1 MKHAPLILMALLAWP
16 STARAVVVISGDS
29 NTSAPSGQP
38 YFNNIGVVNGA
49 SGIYLG
55 NGWVLSANHV
65 APTLPATA
73 TFGAS
78 TYATEAGTFH
88 RVTNPLGSGLSTFT
102 DIVLFR
108 LGTDPGLPSLT
119 IASSTPTVATDVMM
133 IGNGRTQEASLTFWQ
148 RVVNPGLADDTWT
161 PLAYPNALINAAGF
175 KTTDTRTIRWGENN
189 VATNG
194 QTYSYGHGDVRSFTT
209 TFNSGAK
216 AQEAQGVAGDSGGGV
231 FSTTDG
237 GVTWTLS
244 GMMVSVLLFEN
255 QPGGNGTAVLGNAT
269 AIADLSFY
277 RSEILAVIPEPSG
290 MLMSL
295 VATCGLIVRRRR

>member
-1 MKHAPLILMALLAWP
+1 MALLAWTP
-16 STARAVVVISGDS
+16 AARAVVVISGDA
-29 NTSAPSGQP
+29 NTTAPSGQP
-38 YFNNIGVVNGA
+38 YFNNVGVVNGA

-65 APTLPATA
+65 APTRPATA
-73 TFGAS
+73 TFGGTS
-78 TYATEAGTFH
+78 YATEEGTFH
-88 RVTNPLGSGLSTFT
+88 RITNPMGSGLSTFT

-108 LGTDPGLPSLT
+108 LGTYPGLPSLT

-133 IGNGRTQEASLTFWQ
+133 IGNGRTQEASPSFWQ
-148 RVVNPGLADDTWT
+148 RVVNPGLTDDTWT
-161 PLAYPNALINAAGF
+161 PLTYPYTGYNAAGF
-175 KTTDTRTIRWGENN
+175 KTTATRTIRWGENN
-189 VATNG
+189 VSTIN
-194 QTYSYGHGDVRSFTT
+194 QTDDYGHGDLRYFTT

-216 AQEAQGVAGDSGGGV
+216 TQEAQGVAGDSGGGV

-237 GVTWTLS
+237 GITWTIS
-244 GMMVSVLLFEN
+244 GMMASVLLFEN
-255 QPGGNGTAVLGNAT
+255 QPGGNQTAVLGNGT

-295 VATCGLIVRRRR
+295 VTSCCLIVRRRR